1 MMNAMGEITTDDEF
15 AAHVDAFFDETVPR
29 VLAEAGSGLE
39 RAKAW
44 RRALH
49 DAGLSGLDYP
59 VAIGG
64 QEASESRRRIY
75 KERSAGRIP
84 TEEGTFGIGIG
95 MALPVVRDHGTDAL
109 KAAVVERGLRGDDIW
124 CQLYSEPGAGSDL
137 ASLATKAER
146 DGDEW
151 VVTGQKVWTSGAQN
165 ADLAILLVRT
175 DPEAP
180 KHRGITM
187 LVLPMNQDGV
197 TVRPL
202 RQMTG
207 EAEFNEVFIDEA
219 RCPSEWVVG
228 DVNDGWR
235 MAVALLAHERVQ
247 TGVASTT
254 GASGSRSKRGRVPV
268 PVDDLIGLAR
278 STDRVDD
285 PLVRQ
290 ELAALHTGEEIIRF
304 LREQV
309 AGGAAVLFSSHQ
321 LDLVERLC
329 DELAIIVDG
338 RIEAAGTVNDVRR
351 EAGYRQVTIEIDRPR
366 RPLGDAL
373 DAFDVAAAS
382 TARATVTLA
391 DEARLPELLATAQA
405 VGSVIRF
412 DYDLPSLEERLT
424 SLVTSPD
431 PTDRTLVEVDR

>member
-84 TEEGTFGIGIG
+84 TEDGTFGIGIG
-95 MALPVVRDHGTDAL
+95 MVLPVVRDHGTDAL

-304 LREQV
+304 LR
-309 AGGAAVLFSSHQ
+309 
-321 LDLVERLC
+321 
-329 DELAIIVDG
+329 G
-338 RIEAAGTVNDVRR
+338 RGTHPSIGKLWRTRQGRR
-351 EAGYRQVTIEIDRPR
+351 
-366 RPLGDAL
+366 
-373 DAFDVAAAS
+373 AAALGAQLS
-382 TARATVTLA
+382 FPGGVAWETGDVDPDWFAHQVMNCRGMSLGGGTDEIQRNTLGERALG
-391 DEARLPELLATAQA
+391 LPRE
-405 VGSVIRF
+405 
-412 DYDLPSLEERLT
+412 PS
-424 SLVTSPD
+424 
-431 PTDRTLVEVDR
+431 VDRDVPFRELRVGTQRSS